1 MKSIITTI
9 IMTGFLLT
17 LSTTINAQKENDD
30 FKNFKITIEKS
41 GNEIIMKCSEGCLW
55 ENLTYENKEE
65 YQAINEFGMI
75 EIKQDQSNTDKNLSN
90 FLFTITKT
98 DNGISLIGLKG
109 TTWSDLSFSL
119 RNSEQQM
126 FNQFGMTD
134 GK

>member
-1 MKSIITTI
+1 
-9 IMTGFLLT
+9 MTGFLLT